1 MTHSIPYYDFG
12 GDGPI
17 LHFAHANAYPPACY
31 RQFITPFLPH
41 YQVQAVYHRP
51 LWPGSNPADLR
62 GDWQIIADDLIA
74 FFEQQGWENVI
85 GVGHSLGAVATLYAA
100 VKRPSLFRAL
110 VLIEP
115 VFLPPQVL
123 QVAAA
128 HPERAAE
135 LPLVQSA
142 VRRRNRWPNRQTAF
156 DRFRKKQVFAR
167 WSDAALW
174 DYVNLALQETGDE
187 VTLVFPREW
196 EAHIYANPPQA
207 VWDTL
212 PQVTQ
217 PTLALRAAETDTIF
231 PQAWALWQEKQ
242 PGATFRQIENAGHML
257 TMERPLPVAQ
267 VILNWLETLKE

>member
-1 MTHSIPYYDFG
+1 MAHSILYHDFG

-41 YQVQAVYHRP
+41 YQVQAICHRP
-51 LWPGSNPADLR
+51 LWPGSDPADLQ
-62 GDWQIIADDLIA
+62 GDWQVIADDLIA

-115 VFLPPQVL
+115 VFLPPQIL

-135 LPLVQSA
+135 MPLVQSA
-142 VRRRNRWPNRQTAF
+142 MRRRNRWPTRQAAF

-167 WSDAALW
+167 WSNEALW
-174 DYVNLALQETGDE
+174 DYVNLALQEAGDE

-207 VWDTL
+207 VWDIL

-242 PGATFRQIENAGHML
+242 PGATFQQIENAGHML
-257 TMERPLPVAQ
+257 TMERPLPVAK
-267 VILNWLETLKE
+267 VILNWLETLEV